1 MFFYRLSIV
10 YLFICIG
17 TLFRFPLRT
26 SMQARK
32 SEISKRSYTIS
43 DVETN
48 LNQLVGQLSNM
59 LIFLRNVRCIEI
71 YRNTSSSSSSSS
83 RSSSNDYPLLL
94 HRSVASS
101 TIIESIHDQS
111 LLQYFEKRIIN
122 NNNNSNSNN
131 IINSYNNSD
140 NTNNLNY
147 ASMDSTTTASSSSS
161 IHTSR
166 DGFYKRLLSIPDESL
181 PKILTKL
188 HIETTSY
195 KYNNTDANAST
206 ISTTTIDTNALI
218 TAPTSVTSTNAS
230 TELVTISYHKPTA
243 SSNTLTTTIYNNNNS
258 NYQGNNNT
266 SLNSYYY
273 QCYKGCSIIA
283 SFDVID
289 YIILTGLCG
298 GIAKRMACQE
308 SLRHFKLVPMGAVA
322 ACIYHKTDRYDTS
335 STTDSGNITLSNS
348 SNNNTTN
355 DTNSCSSSSS
365 YNSPNAS
372 YPRINGQ
379 AFCFLPLPVHTKIPI
394 HLNAYWELSSN
405 RRDIWKGDDTT
416 GEAKLRSG
424 KYI

>member
-1 MFFYRLSIV
+1 
-10 YLFICIG
+10 
-17 TLFRFPLRT
+17 
-26 SMQARK
+26 MQARK

-71 YRNTSSSSSSSS
+71 YRNTSSSSSS

-101 TIIESIHDQS
+101 TIIETLHDQS
-111 LLQYFEKRIIN
+111 LLQYFEKRIITT
-122 NNNNSNSNN
+122 NNNNSSSS

-147 ASMDSTTTASSSSS
+147 ASMDSTTAASSSRSSSSS

-195 KYNNTDANAST
+195 AYNNTDANASNIT
-206 ISTTTIDTNALI
+206 ATLIDTNALI
-218 TAPTSVTSTNAS
+218 TAPSAVTSTTAS
-230 TELVTISYHKPTA
+230 KELVTISYHKPTA
-243 SSNTLTTTIYNNNNS
+243 NSNTLTTTMYNNNNN

-273 QCYKGCSIIA
+273 QSYKGCSIIT

-298 GIAKRMACQE
+298 GLAKRMACQE

-335 STTDSGNITLSNS
+335 STTDSSNITLSNS

-355 DTNSCSSSSS
+355 DTNSCNSSSS
-365 YNSPNAS
+365 YISPNAS

-379 AFCFLPLPVHTKIPI
+379 AFCFLPLPVHTKIPM

>member
-10 YLFICIG
+10 YLLIYIG

-83 RSSSNDYPLLL
+83 RSNSNDYPLLL

-101 TIIESIHDQS
+101 TIIETLHDQS
-111 LLQYFEKRIIN
+111 LLQYFEKRIIITN
-122 NNNNSNSNN
+122 NNN
-131 IINSYNNSD
+131 NSYNNSD

-147 ASMDSTTTASSSSS
+147 ASMDSTTAASSSSRSSSS

-195 KYNNTDANAST
+195 AYNNTDANPSNITAT
-206 ISTTTIDTNALI
+206 LIDTNAII
-218 TAPTSVTSTNAS
+218 TAPTAAVTSTTAS
-230 TELVTISYHKPTA
+230 KELVTISYHKPTA
-243 SSNTLTTTIYNNNNS
+243 NSNTLTTTIYNNNNN

-273 QCYKGCSIIA
+273 QSYKGCSIIT

-298 GIAKRMACQE
+298 GLAKRMACQE

-322 ACIYHKTDRYDTS
+322 ACIYHKTDRYDS
-335 STTDSGNITLSNS
+335 CSTTDSSNITLSNS

-365 YNSPNAS
+365 YISPNAS

-379 AFCFLPLPVHTKIPI
+379 AFCFLPLPVHTKIPM

>member
-1 MFFYRLSIV
+1 
-10 YLFICIG
+10 
-17 TLFRFPLRT
+17 
-26 SMQARK
+26 MQARK

-101 TIIESIHDQS
+101 TIIETLHDQS
-111 LLQYFEKRIIN
+111 LLQYFEKRIITT
-122 NNNNSNSNN
+122 NNNNSSNSN

-147 ASMDSTTTASSSSS
+147 ASMDSTTTRSSSSSSSRSSSS

-166 DGFYKRLLSIPDESL
+166 DGFYKRLLSIPDELL

-195 KYNNTDANAST
+195 AYNSTDANS
-206 ISTTTIDTNALI
+206 IDTNALI
-218 TAPTSVTSTNAS
+218 TAPTAVTSTTAS
-230 TELVTISYHKPTA
+230 KELVTISYHKPTA
-243 SSNTLTTTIYNNNNS
+243 NSNTLATTIYNNNN
-258 NYQGNNNT
+258 NYQGDNNT

-273 QCYKGCSIIA
+273 QSYKGCSTIIT

-322 ACIYHKTDRYDTS
+322 ACIYHKTDRYDSS
-335 STTDSGNITLSNS
+335 STTDSSNITLSNS

-355 DTNSCSSSSS
+355 DTNSCNSSSS
-365 YNSPNAS
+365 YISPNAS

-379 AFCFLPLPVHTKIPI
+379 AFCFLPLPVHTKIPM
-394 HLNAYWELSSN
+394 HLNAYWELSSK